1 VVKAQSQEEQ
11 RMHDDL
17 TLVLGLEG
25 FRVTAV
31 SERGDELDLEVEL
44 VARAGV
50 CPGCDRPTVI
60 VKERPVVRVR
70 DLPLLGRRTHG
81 SSGASGASTAQ
92 RASGASAS
100 RTPNCRPG
108 SA

>member
-1 VVKAQSQEEQ
+1 MVKAQSQEEQ

-17 TLVLGLEG
+17 NLVLGIEG

-31 SERGDELDLEVEL
+31 SERGDELELEVEL

-50 CPGCDRPTVI
+50 CPGCDRPTVD

-70 DLPLLGRRTHG
+70 DLPLLGRRTRLVWRKRRFPG
-81 SSGASGASTAQ
+81 E
-92 RASGASAS
+92 ASAS
-100 RTPNCRPG
+100 RTPSSRPG